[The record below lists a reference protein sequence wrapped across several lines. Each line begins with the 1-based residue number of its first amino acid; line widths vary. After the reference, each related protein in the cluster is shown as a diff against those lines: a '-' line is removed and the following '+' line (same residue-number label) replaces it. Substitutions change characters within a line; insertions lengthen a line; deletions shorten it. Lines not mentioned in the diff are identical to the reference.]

1 MKVPQACLYTSPCYS
16 DLQELATEVS
26 SIQEIRNVVNST
38 EDATQNDTNST
49 KDSLEDSLVMVQR
62 LSKLFCGRNVSGNT
76 FATGGSAT
84 RQESR
89 ENFLFHIPTFKV

>member
-16 DLQELATEVS
+16 DLQELASEIS

-62 LSKLFCGRNVSGNT
+62 LSKLFWGRNVSGNT